1 MQRNVYF
8 HLKKFNAESGFL
20 NFCYELT
27 LFRTENDTN
36 KENKAEGKNW
46 TKCENIGYII

>member
-27 LFRTENDTN
+27 LFRTD
-36 KENKAEGKNW
+36 KNIL
-46 TKCENIGYII
+46 K